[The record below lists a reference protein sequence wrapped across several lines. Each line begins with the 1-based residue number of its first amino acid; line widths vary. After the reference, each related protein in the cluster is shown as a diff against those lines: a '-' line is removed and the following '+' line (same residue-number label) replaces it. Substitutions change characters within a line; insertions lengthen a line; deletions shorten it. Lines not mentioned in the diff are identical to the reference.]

1 MENGKGAIKH
11 NQQVNNIVLDV
22 ISGSAIIDGEFYSL
36 AENDHIGIIYEN
48 GKARI
53 ELPHALSIDE
63 MAGGYQG
70 LYSQTQSLFTTK
82 YRHPSGN
89 VL

>member
-1 MENGKGAIKH
+1 M
-11 NQQVNNIVLDV
+11 
-22 ISGSAIIDGEFYSL
+22 
-36 AENDHIGIIYEN
+36 EN

-53 ELPHALSIDE
+53 ELPHALSIGE
-63 MAGGYQG
+63 MVGGYQG
-70 LYSQTQSLFTTK
+70 LYSQTRSLFTTK